1 MDLGNIYQSLDFLNT
16 RVMKTDFH
24 NSLYAFLL
32 HFLVTFA
39 IMRFLCVDVD
49 GSATFYHTVVHSY
62 LLIGK
67 LDMCTKF
74 FQYIVL
80 GVEPI
85 EGKIVEKYCIPFS
98 N

>member
-1 MDLGNIYQSLDFLNT
+1 M
-16 RVMKTDFH
+16 V
-24 NSLYAFLL
+24 
-32 HFLVTFA
+32 VP
-39 IMRFLCVDVD
+39 
-49 GSATFYHTVVHSY
+49 TFYHTVVHSY